1 MSRLHPIAFASK
13 RTSTTEEKYKPFLL
27 EFAALKYA
35 FDKFSDIVY
44 GYPVEI
50 ETDCQAL
57 RDVLMNDKLSATHA
71 RWRDSVLAH
80 NIIDVRHVPGVTN
93 IADGISRQYENTE
106 KASNDGSEYTVS
118 PDWERQAGLT
128 YDVYYTTLSS
138 DNAALRERFKSE
150 PLFLDVIDAL
160 EGIKHSK
167 NLREQKRAQHRAL
180 HYMIEDDKLW
190 YIAGGTRA
198 RARSRQEC
206 VTQEEA
212 TQLARE
218 EHEKGG
224 HWHRDNVK
232 IALLDKI
239 HSPKLDQSILKAILD
254 CARCKNF
261 GSTHLHSLLQPITRR
276 HPFELLVGD
285 YLSLPVGKGGFHTV
299 GLYLDTFSQHVWGAP
314 YVQNGGI
321 GQNHK
326 QINR

>member
-198 RARSRQEC
+198 RARS
-206 VTQEEA
+206 
-212 TQLARE
+212 
-218 EHEKGG
+218 
-224 HWHRDNVK
+224 
-232 IALLDKI
+232 
-239 HSPKLDQSILKAILD
+239 
-254 CARCKNF
+254 
-261 GSTHLHSLLQPITRR
+261 
-276 HPFELLVGD
+276 
-285 YLSLPVGKGGFHTV
+285 
-299 GLYLDTFSQHVWGAP
+299 
-314 YVQNGGI
+314 
-321 GQNHK
+321 
-326 QINR
+326 